1 LKKVFVRFFWK
12 NSGKIRE
19 KIFEFFC
26 GISKKKSGSEKK
38 NFQIFYL
45 QDFPENFR
53 TQLNGFSKN

>member
-12 NSGKIRE
+12 KFWKDPGKNFR
-19 KIFEFFC
+19 IFLRDFQ
-26 GISKKKSGSEKK
+26 KKSGSEKK